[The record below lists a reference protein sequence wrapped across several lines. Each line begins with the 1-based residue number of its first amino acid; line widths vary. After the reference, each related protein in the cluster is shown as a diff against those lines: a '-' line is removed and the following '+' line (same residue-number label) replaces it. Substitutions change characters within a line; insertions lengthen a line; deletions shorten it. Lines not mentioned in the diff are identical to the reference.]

1 MKMKSGLLVFLNLA
15 ISVNVMFLAACSQSQ
30 PPSTAAGGNSDQ
42 TAAGIVSTVDQPPAP
57 ESNVELDV
65 FSGVPNPTWKLSESE
80 AASLAQLLTHL
91 EATQSPGQR
100 FDGLGYR
107 GFIVH
112 LVAPQ
117 SLAISTMHAY
127 GGTVEIE
134 SGDGT
139 SFYQDP
145 QRQVERWLLETG
157 RPYFSDE
164 LYKEISNEI
173 Q

>member
-1 MKMKSGLLVFLNLA
+1 MKMKSGLLVFLYLA
-15 ISVNVMFLAACSQSQ
+15 ISASAIFFAACSQSQ
-30 PPSTAAGGNSDQ
+30 PPATDAVGNSDQ
-42 TAAGIVSTVDQPPAP
+42 TAAGIISTADQPPAP
-57 ESNVELDV
+57 ESSVELDV
-65 FSGVPNPTWKLSESE
+65 FSGVPNPTWKLSASE
-80 AASLAQLLTHL
+80 AASLAQSLTRL
-91 EATQSPGQR
+91 EPTQTPGKR

-127 GGTVEIE
+127 SGTVEIATGVE
-134 SGDGT
+134 T

-157 RPYFSDE
+157 KPYFSDE

>member
-1 MKMKSGLLVFLNLA
+1 MKMKSGLYVFLYLILA
-15 ISVNVMFLAACSQSQ
+15 TSAMFLAACAHGQAA
-30 PPSTAAGGNSDQ
+30 STAVGGNSNRVEVGIIP
-42 TAAGIVSTVDQPPAP
+42 TADQPPAP
-57 ESNVELDV
+57 ESSVELDV
-65 FSGVPNPTWKLSESE
+65 FSGVPNPTWKLSASE
-80 AASLAQLLTHL
+80 GASLAQLLTRL
-91 EATQSPGQR
+91 EATQSPGKR

-117 SLAISTMHAY
+117 SLALSTMHAY

-157 RPYFSDE
+157 RPYFSGE
-164 LYKEISNEI
+164 LYKEISDEI

>member
-42 TAAGIVSTVDQPPAP
+42 TAAGIVSTADQPPAP

-117 SLAISTMHAY
+117 SLAISKMHIF
-127 GGTVEIE
+127 GSTVEIATGVE
-134 SGDGT
+134 T

-157 RPYFSDE
+157 KPYFSDE
-164 LYKEISNEI
+164 LYKELSNEI